1 MIHPSHSQERPAYP
15 AGLIRHVTLP
25 DGRAVTIRPIRPED
39 TAIERDFVNS
49 LSAHAKFQRFMFTL
63 RELTPE
69 MLARFTQIDYEREMA
84 LIAVLDTPQGE
95 RQVGVAR
102 YARLPDDGQSC
113 EFAIVVADDWQGKGL
128 ASQLMKSLIA
138 AARDRGLRVM
148 EGFRLLKNARM
159 QDLARSL
166 GFRSAADPDDP
177 QLVRMRLVL

>member
-1 MIHPSHSQERPAYP
+1 MIQSRHSEGDPAYP
-15 AGLIRHVTLP
+15 AALVRKVSLP

-39 TAIERDFVNS
+39 MAIERDFVNR

-69 MLARFTQIDYEREMA
+69 MLSRFTQIDYEREMA

-102 YARLPDDGQSC
+102 YARLPDGQSC

-128 ASQLMKSLIA
+128 AYQLMKSLIA

-166 GFRSAADPDDP
+166 GFQSGTDPEDP
-177 QLVRMRLVL
+177 HLVRMRLVL

>member
-1 MIHPSHSQERPAYP
+1 MIHTSHSQQRPAYP
-15 AGLIRHVTLP
+15 AGLIRHISLP

-39 TAIERDFVNS
+39 AAIEREFVIS
-49 LSAHAKFQRFMFTL
+49 LSALAKFQRFVFTL

-69 MLARFTQIDYEREMA
+69 MLSRFTQIDYEREMA

-102 YARLPDDGQSC
+102 YARLPDGQSC

-166 GFRSAADPDDP
+166 GFRSGAAPDDP
-177 QLVRMRLVL
+177 HLVRMRLVL